1 MYKSNRQLNIVH
13 RRPTAVN
20 LLISKGPAWILTSD
34 FLIGHAY
41 QIAWKTWMR
50 FTEDF
55 FHSKTCHCS
64 LGSTTAVLN
73 SFLPSR
79 IVFLPNRTTLSIFGF
94 SRVYNQTVFSSVFA
108 SVLRG

>member
-20 LLISKGPAWILTSD
+20 LLISKGLAWILTSD
-34 FLIGHAY
+34 FLIGHAD

-79 IVFLPNRTTLSIFGF
+79 IFFLPNRTISDLGESIIRQY
-94 SRVYNQTVFSSVFA
+94 SVVFLL
-108 SVLRG
+108 VLRG